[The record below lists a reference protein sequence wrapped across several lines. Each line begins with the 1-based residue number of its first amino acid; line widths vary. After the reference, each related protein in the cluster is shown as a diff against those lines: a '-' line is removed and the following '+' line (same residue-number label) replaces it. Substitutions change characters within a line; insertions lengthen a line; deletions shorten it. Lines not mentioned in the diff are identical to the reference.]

1 MKFTDCLRTLPV
13 LALVLAGSTSIYA
26 SELATA
32 TMLSTQLNATT
43 WEYDLTLNDTGTTN
57 VGTFWFSWVPGE
69 DFMPTVPTDIT
80 SAAGWTEI
88 VTGSGDATDGSA
100 IQWIAGPGAALTA
113 GESVA
118 GFSFESTTS
127 PATMA
132 GLAPSHPTEP
142 ILTSFVYSGAPF
154 SDPGLDFQ
162 VQQVAAAPEPGS
174 IALGL
179 IGGSALFA
187 ALRRRKVS

>member
-57 VGTFWFSWVPGE
+57 VGTFWFSWIPGE

-80 SAAGWTEI
+80 SAAGWTDA
-88 VTGSGDATDGSA
+88 VTGLGDATDGSA

-113 GESVA
+113 GESVT
-118 GFSFESTTS
+118 GFSFDSTTS

-132 GLAPSHPTEP
+132 GLSPSHPTEP
-142 ILTSFVYSGAPF
+142 ILTSFVYISQPF
-154 SDPGLDFQ
+154 LDAGL
-162 VQQVAAAPEPGS
+162 
-174 IALGL
+174 
-179 IGGSALFA
+179 
-187 ALRRRKVS
+187 